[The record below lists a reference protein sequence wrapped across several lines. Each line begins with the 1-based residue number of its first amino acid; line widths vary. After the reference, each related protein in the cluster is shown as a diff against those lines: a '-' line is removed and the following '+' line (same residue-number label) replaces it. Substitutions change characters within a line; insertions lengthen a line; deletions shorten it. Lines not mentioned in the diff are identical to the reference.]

1 MTTKEISGLRT
12 ISENYEIFI
21 LDLWGTIYDG
31 RALFPGI
38 KALLE
43 QLRKRDKKVI
53 FLSNSPQLPEVV
65 HQRLG
70 RLGLSTSHYN
80 HLVTSGGEANSQLI
94 SMEPKEFSVFKGTVF
109 EIGPNRFPDTLPK
122 GEFINAENLSQ
133 AEWIFNAGPD
143 SEDNQL
149 SDYNELL
156 TMAQK
161 RNLPM
166 LCANPD
172 KIVFHGKEKHLC
184 AGGIAEYYQSIGG
197 HVIFVGKPYPKVFER
212 CMDFATPE
220 TKNKTIMIG
229 DNLETDILG
238 ANNFGIHS
246 MLIASGVHELV
257 TPHKGGILKG
267 ELNELQKNLKVDA
280 NYVMPFLRW

>member
-133 AEWIFNAGPD
+133 AEWILNAGPD

-246 MLIASGVHELV
+246 MLIAS
-257 TPHKGGILKG
+257 
-267 ELNELQKNLKVDA
+267 
-280 NYVMPFLRW
+280 

>member
-133 AEWIFNAGPD
+133 AEWILNAGPD

-184 AGGIAEYYQSIGG
+184 AGGIAEYYQIMGG
-197 HVIFVGKPYPKVFER
+197 RVIFVGKPYPKVFER

>member
-31 RALFPGI
+31 RAQFPGI

-133 AEWIFNAGPD
+133 AEWILTAGPD

-280 NYVMPFLRW
+280 NYVMPSLRW

>member
-43 QLRKRDKKVI
+43 QLRKRHKKVI
-53 FLSNSPQLPEVV
+53 FLSNSPQLPEIV

-133 AEWIFNAGPD
+133 AEWILNAGPD

-156 TMAQK
+156 TMARK

>member
-1 MTTKEISGLRT
+1 
-12 ISENYEIFI
+12 
-21 LDLWGTIYDG
+21 
-31 RALFPGI
+31 
-38 KALLE
+38 
-43 QLRKRDKKVI
+43 
-53 FLSNSPQLPEVV
+53 
-65 HQRLG
+65 
-70 RLGLSTSHYN
+70 
-80 HLVTSGGEANSQLI
+80 
-94 SMEPKEFSVFKGTVF
+94 MEPKEFSVFKGTVF

-133 AEWIFNAGPD
+133 AEWILNAGPD

>member
-1 MTTKEISGLRT
+1 MITKEISGLRA

-133 AEWIFNAGPD
+133 AEWILNAGPD

-161 RNLPM
+161 RKLPM

-212 CMDFATPE
+212 CMDFATSE
-220 TKNKTIMIG
+220 EKTKTIMIG

-238 ANNFGIHS
+238 ANNFSIHS

-257 TPHKGGILKG
+257 NPNKGGILQG
-267 ELNELQKNLKVDA
+267 ELNELQKKLKVDA
-280 NYVMPFLRW
+280 NYVMTSLRW

>member
-1 MTTKEISGLRT
+1 MITKEISGLRA

-122 GEFINAENLSQ
+122 EKFINAENLSQ
-133 AEWIFNAGPD
+133 AEWILNAGPD

-149 SDYNELL
+149 SDYKELL